1 MLPSPAEGGPD
12 RRGGTGHSPAEHA
25 FMAAPVAE
33 AFGSTGSLAEAS
45 VSAGGCGGVL
55 GHY

>member
-12 RRGGTGHSPAEHA
+12 RRGGAGHSTAEHG

-33 AFGSTGSLAEAS
+33 AS
-45 VSAGGCGGVL
+45 VSI
-55 GHY
+55 GHPWQRPA